1 MLIQK
6 TKMRQL
12 FHNNGINGLAHG
24 TIEEVDRQFTTALA
38 GMIGRNNSSPKRL
51 RPEDI
56 DLFKNGV
63 GTSKSPE
70 SQEGESPTMVYREAP
85 EGECGRCSHL
95 SNSAIYIGK
104 VLDGLVD
111 AGVTDRVRD
120 ELLKRGVL

>member
-6 TKMRQL
+6 IKVKQL
-12 FHNNGINGLAHG
+12 LRDNGISGAAHG
-24 TIEEVDRQFTTALA
+24 TIEEIDRQFTKALA
-38 GMIGRNNSSPKRL
+38 GMTGRNNSSSKRL

-70 SQEGESPTMVYREAP
+70 SQEQESPTMVSHEAP
-85 EGECGRCSHL
+85 EGECGRCTHL

-104 VLDGLVD
+104 VMDGLID
-111 AGVTDRVRD
+111 ARVTDRVRD